1 MPSNPHNE
9 PRRAWSRRTVCAA
22 LFALNLACQ
31 QLAFKAPSQARSL
44 KSINYTCGVTQV
56 SIEVL
61 IGEGADGGGGG
72 LRLFDGDSHR
82 AEAFELTLISQIA
95 ATLQDQDVEIVKEA
109 PNTIL
114 VAIYGHPVDS
124 VLCESSD
131 VYTAEVFLDTESL
144 PLGNT
149 GSAPALGSRIGV
161 SPRSKLEAELA
172 GSVLGILKNAWC
184 QQGDEGR

>member
-1 MPSNPHNE
+1 
-9 PRRAWSRRTVCAA
+9 
-22 LFALNLACQ
+22 
-31 QLAFKAPSQARSL
+31 
-44 KSINYTCGVTQV
+44 
-56 SIEVL
+56 
-61 IGEGADGGGGG
+61 
-72 LRLFDGDSHR
+72 LFDGDSHR